1 MTHTTVKT
9 TFIIGVVS
17 LLSVFVVTVGHA
29 EWRFWPWGGSAS
41 SSGGTAS
48 SMPALPLPSSGVF
61 STQEQQIIDAVK
73 RAQPSVVSVII
84 TEELPILE
92 QDGYQYQSPF
102 GDMFS
107 DPLFREFQFQV
118 PKYKQNGTQEKE
130 VGGGTAFFV
139 TSDGLLLTNK
149 HVVSDAKGQYTVLL
163 NDGRKLDAEVAA
175 TDPSNDIALLRV
187 KGSGFT
193 PLTIAAGDDL
203 QLGQTAIAIGNSLG
217 EFRNTVSVGVVSGL
231 QRSITAGGMEDGSA
245 ERLDQIIQTDAA
257 INPGNS
263 GGPLLNSRGEVIGM
277 NTAIAQSAQS
287 ISFALPAAEL
297 RNVLASFQKNGRIV
311 RPYIGVRY
319 APVTPEMKEKQK
331 LASDQGVLI
340 VKGEGDNE
348 PGVLK
353 DSPAEKAGLKEGD
366 QILEAD
372 GQKLSGTVLLATI
385 VSAHAPGDKIA
396 LKILRDGKE
405 MTITVTLEERK

>member
-1 MTHTTVKT
+1 
-9 TFIIGVVS
+9 
-17 LLSVFVVTVGHA
+17 
-29 EWRFWPWGGSAS
+29 
-41 SSGGTAS
+41 
-48 SMPALPLPSSGVF
+48 
-61 STQEQQIIDAVK
+61 
-73 RAQPSVVSVII
+73 VSVII